1 MARPL
6 LVLLT
11 GLGLASDMDSL
22 DTRCS
27 VLGGAGRNFCR
38 MRERE
43 GMLAYSLKD
52 NRWKAIRYAHVLAT
66 KRGSVCPSDQHE
78 NHVTKLDLLRPIISG
93 MIPYLFHDRTERDSL
108 RKKRGRRD

>member
-11 GLGLASDMDSL
+11 GLGLASDMDPL

-27 VLGGAGRNFCR
+27 VLGGAGRNFCK

-43 GMLAYSLKD
+43 GMVAYSLKD
-52 NRWKAIRYAHVLAT
+52 NRWKTISYAHVHAT
-66 KRGSVCPSDQHE
+66 KRGSVCPSDHHE
-78 NHVTKLDLLRPIISG
+78 NQVT
-93 MIPYLFHDRTERDSL
+93 
-108 RKKRGRRD
+108 

>member
-11 GLGLASDMDSL
+11 GLGLGSDMDSL

-27 VLGGAGRNFCR
+27 VLGGAGRNFCK

-43 GMLAYSLKD
+43 CMVTYSLKD
-52 NRWKAIRYAHVLAT
+52 NRWKAIRYNHVHAT

-78 NHVTKLDLLRPIISG
+78 NYLTQLDLLRRVISR
-93 MIPYLFHDRTERDSL
+93 MTPYFVSCSY
-108 RKKRGRRD
+108 GA

>member
-27 VLGGAGRNFCR
+27 VLAGTGRNFCR
-38 MRERE
+38 LRERE
-43 GMLAYSLKD
+43 GMVAYSSKD
-52 NRWKAIRYAHVLAT
+52 DGWEALRYAHVHAT
-66 KRGSVCPSDQHE
+66 RRGSVCPSDQHE
-78 NHVTKLDLLRPIISG
+78 NQVRQLDLLRPFISR
-93 MIPYLFHDRTERDSL
+93 MTPYFVS
-108 RKKRGRRD
+108 